1 MPLPVEPAP
10 TMTTHNQDPQ
20 FASQTMEEAIRL
32 FSVVGM
38 PARGLSARTRVEYT
52 NDLAEFARFLTDRG
66 LSQLGEVSL
75 RLLEAYLAHLDGR
88 GLKASSTN
96 RKAQTLKS
104 FFRFLHEH
112 DALSENI
119 AARLVPPRIP
129 KREPRFL
136 SEVEYKELLRTC
148 SHSPRDAALVEL
160 LLQTGMRLS
169 EVAGLTWADVE
180 LPAKVTPEPDNVGHA
195 RVTRKGGRVVL
206 VPLNFKACRVLKTWK
221 ATKHK
226 RVTGCDAV
234 FVSKYGLGLSR
245 RAIQDTVARHLTTAK
260 ITGASVHSLRHTM
273 ATHHIARGTDLK
285 TVQETLG
292 HADLATTALYVSLAK
307 QAQKRALQEH
317 AL

>member
-1 MPLPVEPAP
+1 
-10 TMTTHNQDPQ
+10 MTTSDNDQQ
-20 FASQTMEEAIRL
+20 FTAQTMEEAIRL

-38 PARGLSARTRVEYT
+38 PARGLSARTRVEYG
-52 NDLAEFARFLTDRG
+52 NDLAEFARFVADRG

-75 RLLEAYLAHLDGR
+75 RHLEAYMAHLDGR

-104 FFRFLHEH
+104 FFRFLH
-112 DALSENI
+112 DQSVLSENI

-129 KREPRFL
+129 RREPRFL
-136 SEVEYKELLRTC
+136 SEIEYKELLRTC

-169 EVAGLTWADVE
+169 EVAGLTWSDVE

-195 RVTRKGGRVVL
+195 RITRKGGKVVL
-206 VPLNFKACRVLKTWK
+206 VPLNYKACRVLKTWK
-221 ATKHK
+221 ATRHK
-226 RVTGCDAV
+226 RAEGCDAV
-234 FVSKYGLGLSR
+234 FVSKYGLRLSK
-245 RAIQDTVARHLTTAK
+245 RAIQDTVAKHLAAAK

>member
-1 MPLPVEPAP
+1 MTSNYYSEPHDAR
-10 TMTTHNQDPQ
+10 TV
-20 FASQTMEEAIRL
+20 EEAIRL
-32 FSVVGM
+32 FEVVGM
-38 PARGLSARTRVEYT
+38 PARGLSGRTRVEYG
-52 NDLAEFARFLTDRG
+52 NDLAEFARFLADRG

-75 RLLEAYLAHLDGR
+75 RHLEAYLAHLDGR

-104 FFRFLHEH
+104 FFRFLCDHGVLA
-112 DALSENI
+112 DNV
-119 AARLVPPRIP
+119 AARLIPPRIP
-129 KREPRFL
+129 RREPRFL
-136 SEVEYKELLRTC
+136 SESEYKELLRAC

-180 LPAKVTPEPDNVGHA
+180 LPAKVTPDPENVGYA
-195 RVTRKGGRVVL
+195 RITRKGGKVVL

-226 RVTGCDAV
+226 REPGCDAV

-245 RAIQDTVARHLTTAK
+245 RAIQDAVARHLATAS

>member
-1 MPLPVEPAP
+1 
-10 TMTTHNQDPQ
+10 MTTSNHNEPLD
-20 FASQTMEEAIRL
+20 AQTVDEAIRL
-32 FSVVGM
+32 FTVVGM
-38 PARGLSARTRVEYT
+38 PARGLSARTRVEYG
-52 NDLAEFARFLTDRG
+52 NDLAEFARFLADRG

-75 RLLEAYLAHLDGR
+75 RHLEAYLAHLDGR
-88 GLKASSTN
+88 SLKASSIN

-104 FFRFLHEH
+104 FFGFLCDHGVL
-112 DALSENI
+112 AQNI

-129 KREPRFL
+129 RREPRFL
-136 SEVEYKELLRTC
+136 SEGEYKELLRAC
-148 SHSPRDAALVEL
+148 SHSPRDAALIEL

-180 LPAKVTPEPDNVGHA
+180 LPAKVTPDPDNVGHA
-195 RVTRKGGRVVL
+195 RITRKGGKVAL
-206 VPLNFKACRVLKTWK
+206 IPLNFKACRVLKTWK
-221 ATKHK
+221 ATKH
-226 RVTGCDAV
+226 RRASGGDAV

-245 RAIQDTVARHLTTAK
+245 RAIQDTVAKHLAAAK

-307 QAQKRALQEH
+307 QAQRRALQEH

>member
-1 MPLPVEPAP
+1 
-10 TMTTHNQDPQ
+10 MTTSTRDEQ
-20 FASQTMEEAIRL
+20 FGARTMEEAIAL
-32 FSVVGM
+32 FTVVGM
-38 PARGLSARTRVEYT
+38 PARGLSARTRVEYL
-52 NDLAEFARFLTDRG
+52 NDLAEFARFLTNGG

-75 RLLEAYLAHLDGR
+75 RHLEGFLAHLDGR
-88 GLKASSTN
+88 GLKASSRS

-104 FFRFLHEH
+104 FFRFLHDH
-112 DALSENI
+112 GVLTENV
-119 AARLVPPRIP
+119 AARLIPPRIP

-148 SHSPRDAALVEL
+148 SHHPRDAALVEL
-160 LLQTGMRLS
+160 ILQTGMRLS
-169 EVAGLTWADVE
+169 EAAGLTWSDVE
-180 LPAKVTPEPDNVGHA
+180 LPAKVTPDPENVGHA
-195 RVTRKGGRVVL
+195 RITRKGGKVVL
-206 VPLNFKACRVLKTWK
+206 IPLNYKACRVLKTWK
-221 ATKHK
+221 ATRHK
-226 RVTGCDAV
+226 RAEGCDAV
-234 FVSKYGLGLSR
+234 FVSKYGLMLSK
-245 RAIQDTVARHLTTAK
+245 RAIQDTVAKHLAAAK

>member
-1 MPLPVEPAP
+1 
-10 TMTTHNQDPQ
+10 MTSTDPDLHLE
-20 FASQTMEEAIRL
+20 ANSTLEGAIRL

-38 PARGLSARTRVEYT
+38 PSRGLSARTRVEYAS
-52 NDLAEFARFLTDRG
+52 DLAEFARFASSRG
-66 LSQLGEVSL
+66 LSTMAEINL
-75 RLLEAYLAHLDGR
+75 RHLEAYMAYLDGR
-88 GLKASSTN
+88 ALKPSSIN

-112 DALSENI
+112 GERAENV
-119 AARLVPPRIP
+119 AARLIPPRIP
-129 KREPRFL
+129 RREPRFL

-148 SHSPRDAALVEL
+148 SHHPRDAAIVEV

-169 EVAGLTWADVE
+169 EIAGLTWDDVE
-180 LPAKVTPEPDNVGHA
+180 LPGKVTPEPENMGHA
-195 RVTRKGGRVVL
+195 RIIRKGGKVVL
-206 VPLNFKACRVLKTWK
+206 IPLNFKACRALKNWK
-221 ATKHK
+221 ASMHRRDK
-226 RVTGCDAV
+226 GCGAV
-234 FVSKYGLGLSR
+234 FVSKYGSPLSK
-245 RAIQDTVARHLTTAK
+245 RAIQDIVAKHLAAAK

-307 QAQKRALQEH
+307 QAQRKALQEH